1 MLLDIRIFDI
11 RGKYLKISTNLV
23 GVNPNHKLRTPPQL

>member
-11 RGKYLKISTNLV
+11 RGKYSKISTALM
-23 GVNPNHKLRTPPQL
+23 GVIPNHKPRTPPQL